1 MLITLV
7 PRSDLNI
14 PHSLFDYL
22 EYSQSDDER
31 SCSHLFYQLNV
42 YCSTSKHYSPIAVCI
57 AFSSPS
63 GYLVSQFYH
72 VHVNKHKWEI
82 GSTDLR
88 VSRPFFVIS
97 ISLVVVNT
105 RRRERSRRTQVAF
118 LPWIITL
125 LSGMRLLWYTVRLP
139 WCSIISWKWHISK
152 GAMWCFHR
160 IRIGCPSP
168 IVMSAALILPPIRS
182 TWSTSKYGESFM
194 MEIFW
199 WIYLVTDYPSWS

>member
-14 PHSLFDYL
+14 PHSLFDCL

-31 SCSHLFYQLNV
+31 SCSHFFYQLSV

-72 VHVNKHKWEI
+72 VHVNKHKWGKSGQPI
-82 GSTDLR
+82 FGWFGHFLLYPFPSQSSTRDEEKDR
-88 VSRPFFVIS
+88 VGYKS
-97 ISLVVVNT
+97 
-105 RRRERSRRTQVAF
+105 
-118 LPWIITL
+118 LPWTITL

-160 IRIGCPSP
+160 IRIGCPSQ

-182 TWSTSKYGESFM
+182 TWSTSR
-194 MEIFW
+194 
-199 WIYLVTDYPSWS
+199 